1 MLIRATIVLLAV
13 LNLGVLAWWL
23 WRPAPVQP
31 VIEQPVGVPRLV
43 LLEEIESPATPS
55 EPAPRNV
62 PSAPA
67 EAEAV
72 PRAPAA
78 AAAPQSDGARG
89 AASAGVEPQQEAP
102 RDRQAAP
109 ADEDLPL
116 AGAPRCEGADDGPAR
131 GWRVYLPPA
140 ADLAAA
146 EATAR
151 AIGEAGFSDYLVVR
165 DGDSANG
172 IALGMY
178 STEAA
183 AQRRSSAL
191 RDKGFAA
198 RCARIPG

>member
-23 WRPAPVQP
+23 WRPAPVQAA
-31 VIEQPVGVPRLV
+31 VEQPVGVPRLV
-43 LLEEIESPATPS
+43 LLEEIEPPPAAPSGPVAEEVRPAPVDTAEPADTEPATRETLPAAEPQRQEPS
-55 EPAPRNV
+55 QDE
-62 PSAPA
+62 
-67 EAEAV
+67 
-72 PRAPAA
+72 PRASATR
-78 AAAPQSDGARG
+78 PQED
-89 AASAGVEPQQEAP
+89 
-102 RDRQAAP
+102 DR
-109 ADEDLPL
+109 PL
-116 AGAPRCEGADDGPAR
+116 AGAPRCEGAADGDAR

-151 AIGEAGFSDYLVVR
+151 AIGEAGFGDYLVLR

-183 AQRRSSAL
+183 AQRRSAAL

>member
-23 WRPAPVQP
+23 WRPAPVQAA
-31 VIEQPVGVPRLV
+31 VEQPVGVPRLV
-43 LLEEIESPATPS
+43 LLEEIEPPPATPP
-55 EPAPRNV
+55 EPAPEQAR
-62 PSAPA
+62 PEPA
-67 EAEAV
+67 GAEPAI
-72 PRAPAA
+72 RETLPAA
-78 AAAPQSDGARG
+78 DETP
-89 AASAGVEPQQEAP
+89 ASATLPPEE
-102 RDRQAAP
+102 DR
-109 ADEDLPL
+109 PL
-116 AGAPRCEGADDGPAR
+116 AGAPRCEGAAGGDTR

-151 AIGEAGFSDYLVVR
+151 AIGEAGFGDFLVLR

-183 AQRRSSAL
+183 AQRRSAAL